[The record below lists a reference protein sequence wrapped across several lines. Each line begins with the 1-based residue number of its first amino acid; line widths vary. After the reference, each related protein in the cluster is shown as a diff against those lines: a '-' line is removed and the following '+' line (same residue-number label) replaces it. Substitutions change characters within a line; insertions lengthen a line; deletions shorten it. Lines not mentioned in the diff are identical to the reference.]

1 MNKIVHNS
9 ASKKYIFDLVT
20 FQSSTMPHKKK
31 MPKNVYQTMYTKLYV
46 IWAKVKSL
54 PNISLPVKS
63 PRTKT

>member
-31 MPKNVYQTMYTKLYV
+31 MPKNVYQTMYTKLYD
-46 IWAKVKSL
+46 IWVQGEK
-54 PNISLPVKS
+54 PPEH
-63 PRTKT
+63 

>member
-31 MPKNVYQTMYTKLYV
+31 MPKNVYQTMYTKLYD
-46 IWAKVKSL
+46 IWVLGEK
-54 PNISLPVKS
+54 PPEH
-63 PRTKT
+63 